1 MGPPASGKGT
11 HADLLRVHFDLP
23 SASPGAMLR
32 EEKQAGSALGLE
44 ADRLTS
50 EGRLV
55 SDEVINAVVRSWLN
69 RQSGDGFVFDGYPR
83 TLGQAAAL
91 DEMLFESGML
101 LEASLLLDADVAT
114 LRQRVEKRITCRA
127 CGNTTSLDLLPE
139 GSGECPRCGGEL
151 SRRSDDT
158 SETLNVR
165 FREYLEKTAPV
176 VGYYEKRHLLHRVK
190 AAGSQN
196 EVFAEVCRVL
206 DLK

>member
-11 HADLLRVHFDLP
+11 QADLLRFHFALH

-32 EEKQAGSALGLE
+32 EEKRAGSPLGLE

-55 SDEVINAVVRSWLN
+55 SDEIINAVVRSWLD
-69 RQSGDGFVFDGYPR
+69 RETGDGFVFDGYPR

-91 DEMLFESGML
+91 DQMLFERGMP
-101 LEASLLLDADVAT
+101 LEVSLLLDADAAT
-114 LRQRVEKRITCRA
+114 LHRRVERRMTCRA
-127 CGNTTSLDLLPE
+127 CGNTTSLDLLPVQT
-139 GSGECPRCGGEL
+139 GACPRCGGEL

-158 SETLNVR
+158 AETLDVR
-165 FREYLEKTAPV
+165 FREYLDKTAPV
-176 VGYYEKRHLLHRVK
+176 SGYYDERHLLHHVN
-190 AAGSQN
+190 AARPQDA
-196 EVFAEVCRVL
+196 VFAEVCRIL

>member
-11 HADLLRVHFDLP
+11 QADMLKYFFDLP

-32 EEKQAGSALGLE
+32 EEKQAGSALGIE

-55 SDEVINAVVRSWLN
+55 SDEVINSVVRSWID

-83 TLGQAAAL
+83 TLGQAEAL
-91 DEMLFESGML
+91 DEMLDKRGMP
-101 LEASLLLDADVAT
+101 LEASLLLDADIAT
-114 LRQRVEKRITCRA
+114 LRQRVERRITCSA
-127 CGNTTSLDLLPE
+127 CGNTTRLDTLTAGSE
-139 GSGECPRCGGEL
+139 GCPRCGGGL

-158 SETLNVR
+158 AETLDVR

-176 VGYYEKRHLLHRVK
+176 PGYYEKRHLLHHVK
-190 AAGSQN
+190 AARPQD
-196 EVFAEVCRVL
+196 EVFAEICRIL
-206 DLK
+206 DSK

>member
-11 HADLLRVHFDLP
+11 QAELLKSHFDLP

-32 EEKQAGSALGLE
+32 EEKQEGSALGLE

-55 SDEVINAVVRSWLN
+55 SDEIVNAVVRSWLD
-69 RQSGDGFVFDGYPR
+69 RQTGDGFVFDGYPR

-91 DEMLFESGML
+91 DEMLFARGMP

-114 LRQRVEKRITCRA
+114 LRQRVEKRMTCRA
-127 CGNTTSLDLLPE
+127 CGNTTTIALLPA
-139 GSGECPRCGGEL
+139 GSGKCPRCGGEL

-158 SETLNVR
+158 AETLDVR

-176 VGYYEKRHLLHRVK
+176 AGYYEKRHLLHHVK
-190 AAGSQN
+190 ATGPQD
-196 EVFAEVCRVL
+196 EVFAGVCRIL
-206 DLK
+206 DLR

>member
-11 HADLLRVHFDLP
+11 QADLLKFHFDLP

-32 EEKQAGSALGLE
+32 EEKQAGSPLGLE

-55 SDEVINAVVRSWLN
+55 PDEVINAVIRSWLD

-83 TLGQAAAL
+83 TLGQAVAL
-91 DEMLFESGML
+91 DEMLFERGMP
-101 LEASLLLDADVAT
+101 LEASLFLDTDVT
-114 LRQRVEKRITCRA
+114 VLRQRVEKRMTCRV
-127 CGNTTSLDLLPE
+127 CGNTTSLDLLHE
-139 GSGECPRCGGEL
+139 VSRECPRCAGEL

-158 SETLNVR
+158 VETLDVR
-165 FREYLEKTAPV
+165 LREYFEKTAPLS
-176 VGYYEKRHLLHRVK
+176 GYYEKRHLLHPVK
-190 AAGSQN
+190 AASPQGD
-196 EVFAEVCRVL
+196 VFAEVCRIL